1 MGDPIQ
7 LSQIVLNVFRNA
19 IEVLSKVARRE
30 IQISCI
36 AADGRAVLRIRDTGP
51 ALAPE
56 MLSMIGKPFF
66 TTKPKGLGMG
76 VSISRSIAVQH
87 GGTLSVANADGGGA
101 VFELNLPSLPEVK
114 L

>member
-1 MGDPIQ
+1 
-7 LSQIVLNVFRNA
+7 
-19 IEVLSKVARRE
+19 
-30 IQISCI
+30 
-36 AADGRAVLRIRDTGP
+36 
-51 ALAPE
+51 
-56 MLSMIGKPFF
+56 MIGKPFF